1 MSYPIPVPM
10 PTAAQGPKT
19 KTEYQREQDIYAAQL
34 AQLKRE
40 RRTRLWRL
48 VRLWCA
54 SLKTKAA
61 PKDRFDIEKKPEG
74 LSLHKAKL

>member
-1 MSYPIPVPM
+1 MSYPFPIQIPP
-10 PTAAQGPKT
+10 AAQGK

-40 RRTRLWRL
+40 RRTRLWRWM
-48 VRLWCA
+48 RLWCR
-54 SLKTKAA
+54 SFKTKAA
-61 PKDRFDIEKKPEG
+61 PQDRFDIDKRPEG

>member
-19 KTEYQREQDIYAAQL
+19 EYQREQDIYAAQL
-34 AQLKRE
+34 AQIKRNG
-40 RRTRLWRL
+40 RTRLWRW

-61 PKDRFDIEKKPEG
+61 PQDRFDIDKRPEG